1 MDIDKNENFS
11 EWYSQVLFE
20 AEIVDIRYPIKG
32 MPVYLPYGFKIILNM
47 FDNLEKK
54 LNDSGHD
61 KVLFPVAIPE
71 SIFSKESEHIKGF
84 EGEVL
89 WITKG
94 GKSELDEKLIM
105 RPTSETA
112 MYPMFALWIRTHA
125 DFPLRIHQTT
135 TIYRHETKATRPLLR
150 GREIFW
156 NEAHT
161 AHATFE
167 DAKDNVYLGA
177 GIYAAFFDD
186 MCIPYYIHRRPD
198 HDKFAGAAYS
208 YAFDAIMPDH
218 KCLQAGTVH
227 NLGDNFSKAYDVK
240 YSDENGESKYAHL
253 TSYGISMRAAA
264 GLIGIH
270 GDNKGLI
277 LPLKVA
283 PIHFVIIPIYSK
295 DNKEIVDEKVK
306 EIEIELK
313 KKYVI
318 KIDASNKRPGEKFY
332 YWELKGVPLRIEI
345 GGRDIEA
352 GNVTIVTRLGDK
364 YTVKR
369 DEMDNEIQKIIEE
382 YTQKLIERAKKIME
396 EKIYDYKSMDELKAH
411 SEKGEKGLIKVGW
424 CGDMEC
430 AEKIEEHM
438 SILGERVYYEDGK
451 VKEKRK
457 NRKSIACEKDGYE
470 VSLGK
475 PY

>member
-1 MDIDKNENFS
+1 MDINKNEKFS

-32 MPVYLPYGFKIILNM
+32 MPVYLPYGFKIITNM
-47 FDNLEKK
+47 FDNLEDK
-54 LNDSGHD
+54 LEKTEHQ

-112 MYPMFALWIRTHA
+112 MYPMFSLWIRTHA
-125 DFPLRIHQTT
+125 DFPLKIHQTT

-161 AHATFE
+161 ANATFE
-167 DAKDNVYLGA
+167 GAAESVNEGA
-177 GIYAAFFDD
+177 GVYAAFFDD
-186 MCIPYYIHRRPD
+186 MCMPYFIHKRPD
-198 HDKFAGAAYS
+198 HDKFAGAAYT

-218 KCLQAGTVH
+218 KCLQSGTVH
-227 NLGDNFSKAYDVK
+227 NLGENFSKAYDVK
-240 YSDENGESKYAHL
+240 YSDENGESKYANL
-253 TSYGISMRAAA
+253 ASYGISMRATA

-277 LPLKVA
+277 LPFKVA
-283 PIHFVIIPIYSK
+283 PVQIIVIPIYSK
-295 DNKEIVDEKVK
+295 ENKELIDENVDGIVDLLKEK
-306 EIEIELK
+306 
-313 KKYVI
+313 YTI
-318 KIDASNKRPGEKFY
+318 KIDKGNKRPGEKFY
-332 YWELKGVPLRIEI
+332 YWELKGVPLRIEL
-345 GGRDIEA
+345 GARDIDA
-352 GNVTIVTRLGDK
+352 GNVSIVTRLGDK
-364 YTVKR
+364 FTIKKE
-369 DEMDNEIQKIIEE
+369 EMEKEIPKIIEE
-382 YTQKLIERAKKIME
+382 YTNKLKERAIKIRD
-396 EKIYDYKSMDELKAH
+396 EKVFDYNSMDELKKHA
-411 SEKGEKGLIKVGW
+411 ENNERGIVKVGW
-424 CGDMEC
+424 CGLMEC
-430 AEKIEEHM
+430 AEKIEEHLD
-438 SILGERVYYEDGK
+438 ILGERVYYEEGK
-451 VKEKRK
+451 VKEKRVK
-457 NRKSIACEKDGYE
+457 RKCIACEKEGYE